1 MDNESNVKTSPQ
13 VVAIVILGNRKK
25 TAQPQMFAMLILIAY
40 ETLKHTTAFLILQ
53 FMIKYL
59 VIDIFNS
66 VETYT
71 NYLHD

>member
-1 MDNESNVKTSPQ
+1 MKTSPQ

-66 VETYT
+66 VET
-71 NYLHD
+71 

>member
-1 MDNESNVKTSPQ
+1 
-13 VVAIVILGNRKK
+13 
-25 TAQPQMFAMLILIAY
+25 MFAMLILIAY

-66 VETYT
+66 VET
-71 NYLHD
+71 

>member
-66 VETYT
+66 VET
-71 NYLHD
+71 